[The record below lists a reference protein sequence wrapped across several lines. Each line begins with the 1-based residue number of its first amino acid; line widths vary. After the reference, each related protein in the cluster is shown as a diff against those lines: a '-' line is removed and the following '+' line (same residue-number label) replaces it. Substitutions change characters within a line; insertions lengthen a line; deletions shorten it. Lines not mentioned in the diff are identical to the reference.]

1 MSQLAMHGVYSLF
14 DFGTAD
20 GRKSIRRQDADAKRT
35 VCFVDSVDEW
45 ERFVAAI
52 EGGADEVAAVH
63 AIDTP
68 IPATTQSQESG
79 ESA

>member
-1 MSQLAMHGVYSLF
+1 MPTERAHGAYSLF

-20 GRKSIRRQDADAKRT
+20 GRKSIRRQDAYAKRT

-52 EGGADEVAAVH
+52 ESGADEVAAVH
-63 AIDTP
+63 AIDAPTP
-68 IPATTQSQESG
+68 AETQEGTS
-79 ESA
+79 